1 MNSFFPQVF
10 MKIESNL
17 KIGLYFDVLIYLEL
31 FTKTTNLIF
40 NSSHGFDK
48 LSCYN
53 DVDSAK

>member
-1 MNSFFPQVF
+1 